1 MKNLSL
7 MLLILSLSLTT
18 GCSWLGWGD
27 EEQTEE
33 DSAGLTE
40 KDFYERIQTSLN
52 ASNWTVAISNL
63 QLLESQ
69 FPFGKYAEQ
78 GQLELIYAQY
88 KSGDYESSI
97 ASADRFIRLHPQHPN
112 VDYAF
117 YVKGLSEISQT
128 GGFFDSF
135 LPTDSSMRDIGE
147 ARGAF
152 TTLTELLSRFPESPY
167 AADARKRLVSLRNR
181 LARAEIHVANYYFTR
196 GAYLAAANRG
206 RFVVEN
212 FQQSPAVPDGL
223 AVMAQAYY
231 LLGMKELADNSV
243 EVLVANYPEH
253 PSLVSNGQFDFER
266 RLLADQD
273 SWLDKLSFGVLKRIK
288 PPSFDSRSV
297 YDKVTREAELGE
309 GNQSQQDNKRSI
321 WSLLTFGL
329 LS

>member
-40 KDFYERIQTSLN
+40 KDFYERIQSSLN

-135 LPTDSSMRDIGE
+135 LPTDSSLRDIGE

-167 AADARKRLVSLRNR
+167 AADARKRLISLRNR

-231 LLGMKELADNSV
+231 LLEMKELADNSV

-253 PSLVSNGQFDFER
+253 PSLDSNGQFDFER

-309 GNQSQQDNKRSI
+309 GDQSQQDNKRSI

>member
-231 LLGMKELADNSV
+231 LLEMKELADNSV

-253 PSLVSNGQFDFER
+253 PSLDSNGQFDFER

-309 GNQSQQDNKRSI
+309 GDQSQQDTKRSI

>member
-40 KDFYERIQTSLN
+40 KDFYERIQSSLN

-253 PSLVSNGQFDFER
+253 PSLDSNGQFDFER